1 MPKAGSSAFALTL
14 FWKLYTST
22 KMLSPYLPPLIL
34 SSQGAQT
41 ETGAS
46 SNAEAKPF
54 KSSKGETKF
63 WEMWKYN
70 LQKKERKTERK
81 KERKT
86 ERKKTNSVASN
97 LLAMASNLEEREEKG
112 KKEVQKESKV

>member
-1 MPKAGSSAFALTL
+1 MPR
-14 FWKLYTST
+14 
-22 KMLSPYLPPLIL
+22 PNL
-34 SSQGAQT
+34 SSPRKEKRNFEKCGNT
-41 ETGAS
+41 I
-46 SNAEAKPF
+46 F
-54 KSSKGETKF
+54 KR
-63 WEMWKYN
+63 
-70 LQKKERKTERK
+70 KKERQ